1 MTTTIFRVNIKDIN
15 LQFFKELEEKAG
27 ASTQVE
33 IKVEGNSHGEG
44 LFSEEQFW
52 HLIDQF
58 DWKQKKRA
66 DIVSAAINALSEM
79 PVSAI
84 YLFEDFLSEKLFNL
98 DTRQHAEA
106 YMKQQE
112 DDYFSVDDFLYVR
125 CAVVAEGR
133 AYYEEIEKTPS
144 ALDANIDFEQILS
157 IAAEAY
163 NKKTGREFEYSPLY
177 NYETKSNLEKWK

>member
-1 MTTTIFRVNIKDIN
+1 MTTTVFRVNIKDIN
-15 LQFFKELEEKAG
+15 PQFFKELEEKAG

-33 IKVEGNSHGEG
+33 IKVEGSRHGEG

-52 HLIDQF
+52 HLIDLF

-66 DIVSAAINALSEM
+66 DIIIPAVNALSAM

-98 DTRQHAEA
+98 DTKQHAEA
-106 YMKQQE
+106 YRKQQT

-133 AYYEEIEKTPS
+133 AYYENIEKNPS
-144 ALDANIDFEQILS
+144 DLDANIDFEHILS
-157 IAAEAY
+157 IAADAY
-163 NKKTGREFEYSPLY
+163 QIKTGREFEYSPLY

>member
-1 MTTTIFRVNIKDIN
+1 MIRVNIKDISP
-15 LQFFKELEEKAG
+15 QFFKELEEKAG
-27 ASTQVE
+27 ASAQVE
-33 IKVEGNSHGEG
+33 IKVEGSKHGEG

-52 HLIDQF
+52 YLIDQF

-66 DIVSAAINALSEM
+66 DVVRPAINALSEM
-79 PVSAI
+79 PVSSI

-125 CAVVAEGR
+125 CAVLAEGR
-133 AYYEEIEKTPS
+133 AYYKDIEKNPS
-144 ALDANIDFEQILS
+144 ALDADIDFEQILY

-163 NKKTGREFEYSPLY
+163 KQKTGREFEYSPLF
-177 NYETKSNLEKWK
+177 NYETKSNIDKWK

>member
-1 MTTTIFRVNIKDIN
+1 MTTTVFRVNIKDIN
-15 LQFFKELEEKAG
+15 LQFFKELEEKMG
-27 ASTQVE
+27 ASGQVE
-33 IKVEGNSHGEG
+33 IKVEGSRHGEG

-52 HLIDQF
+52 RLIDQF

-66 DIVSAAINALSEM
+66 DIVNSAINALSAM

-133 AYYEEIEKTPS
+133 AYYEEVEKNPS
-144 ALDANIDFEQILS
+144 ALDAKIDFEQILY

-177 NYETKSNLEKWK
+177 NYETKSNLGKWK